1 MAELQNLLISFFGS
15 GSESAQFDGST
26 IALLLKSLIATVA
39 GVIGYIAN
47 SEHPLLVTG
56 ILTAIVLFL
65 RKLITTI
72 FIGAVVIIALL
83 VVARL
88 LAV

>member
-1 MAELQNLLISFFGS
+1 MAELQNLLINFFGS

-39 GVIGYIAN
+39 GVISYIAN

-56 ILTAIVLFL
+56 VLTAIVLFL
-65 RKLITTI
+65 RRVLMTI
-72 FIGAVVIIALL
+72 FIGAAVIIALL

-88 LAV
+88 LAL